1 MSHIPKASWL
11 PKSLREQCDA
21 PLPEGWERSGATH
34 CTHTATRACVWH
46 SPGLGWWA
54 APRDAIMPSP
64 PYEKWELRGGFNTRA
79 DAMTA
84 ALELHKTG
92 GRYVDD
98 SK

>member
-1 MSHIPKASWL
+1 MNNPPKASWL
-11 PKSLREQCDA
+11 PKSLREQVEA
-21 PLPEGWERSGATH
+21 PLPDGWERTGATL
-34 CTHTATRACVWH
+34 CTHDQTRACVWYR
-46 SPGLGWWA
+46 PGLGWWA
-54 APRDAIMPSP
+54 APRDHEGGDSYAP
-64 PYEKWELRGGFNTRA
+64 WELRGGFNTRA